1 MPMTSLNISLPEAL
15 KQYVEGQVASG
26 DWGTPSEYVRE
37 LIRQDKERRLG
48 LLEQELIA
56 AAKGPKI
63 EVSLAEI
70 RRKGLIAA
78 LREQVKLR

>member
-1 MPMTSLNISLPEAL
+1 MPMTSLNISLPAAL

-48 LLEQELIA
+48 NLEQELIA
-56 AAKGPKI
+56 AARGAKI
-63 EVSLAEI
+63 ELRVAEI
-70 RRKGLIAA
+70 RRKGLVTV
-78 LREQVKLR
+78 LRERSRRR

>member
-15 KQYVEGQVASG
+15 KGYVEDQVASG

-48 LLEQELIA
+48 TLEQELLA

-63 EVSLAEI
+63 EIPIAEI
-70 RRKGLIAA
+70 RRKGLVVA
-78 LREQVKLR
+78 LRERTRRR